1 MCNRPSNK
9 KLELADEINDTFEG
23 LKKYL
28 TTSPILCFPDIN
40 KEFILDT
47 DASFDKIGSVLSQR
61 DKEGRERVVAYGS
74 HSMTSHEKG
83 YCITRKE
90 LLAVYYFCMHF
101 KPYLYGRRFTLR
113 TDHKALTFMMTTKKQ
128 ITSQF
133 QTWINYLSSLDMV
146 LEFRK
151 GIQHSNAD
159 MLSRP
164 KCEVCVQCQMSH

>member
-1 MCNRPSNK
+1 MS
-9 KLELADEINDTFEG
+9 A
-23 LKKYL
+23 
-28 TTSPILCFPDIN
+28 PILCFPDIN
-40 KEFILDT
+40 REFILDT
-47 DASFDKIGSVLSQR
+47 DASFDTIGAVLSQK

-101 KPYLYGRRFTLR
+101 KHYLYGRRFTLR
-113 TDHKALTFMMTTKKQ
+113 TDHKALTFMMTTKKP

-133 QTWINYLSSLDMV
+133 QTWINYLSSLDMT
-146 LEFRK
+146 LEYRK
-151 GIQHSNAD
+151 GVQHGNAD

-164 KCEVCVQCQMSH
+164 RCDLCVQCQLSHEDAKKGKLKREF